1 MDCPT
6 QSNHATKTRCKISVS
21 QPPGTD
27 LRICASKGLHI
38 NLLQGWVFELLRNAR
53 KSLRLQPQGLQN
65 YRTGKLEPE
74 FTSQFGHLVFSWMQD
89 LNLARWWTL
98 GKLESVEGSVSWW
111 WDWAQCPDA
120 KGSWRVV
127 FPPSLQQKKWR
138 EKLVQPSITP
148 TQRVAVKHLLIYSQ
162 HPHLRNQLP
171 INLFS
176 VQEPNLRPPQLP
188 AGRTF
193 RKFANLE
200 TRPERAPHPAALHL
214 RYPLVCHRS
223 KSTWVKRITRKLGTR
238 NVRNVRAGGRR
249 WNNNSATKSTPKNV
263 WHQRRPSMIPANTK
277 REIKNLCLPN
287 TLL

>member
-1 MDCPT
+1 
-6 QSNHATKTRCKISVS
+6 
-21 QPPGTD
+21 
-27 LRICASKGLHI
+27 
-38 NLLQGWVFELLRNAR
+38 
-53 KSLRLQPQGLQN
+53 
-65 YRTGKLEPE
+65 
-74 FTSQFGHLVFSWMQD
+74 MQD
-89 LNLARWWTL
+89 LNLAKWWTL
-98 GKLESVEGSVSWW
+98 GKLESVEGLVSWW

-120 KGSWRVV
+120 KWSWRVV
-127 FPPSLQQKKWR
+127 FPVSLQQKKLR
-138 EKLVQPSITP
+138 GKTSTP
-148 TQRVAVKHLLIYSQ
+148 TQSVAVKHLLIYSQ

-188 AGRTF
+188 AGRAF

-223 KSTWVKRITRKLGTR
+223 KSTGVKRITRKLGTR

-263 WHQRRPSMIPANTK
+263 WHQRRPSMIPGSKPDTK
-277 REIKNLCLPN
+277 RGNKKTYVFP
-287 TLL
+287 TLYCNNYAPATRKRWAKRWWG